1 MQQKGPTK
9 GVNKIKRLFQTY
21 TKALIISASTLRS
34 APTSQDV
41 LIPPH
46 LTLKTGDPSLT
57 AVRGG
62 WGFDRRTE
70 QQVEEGVDEAELHEE
85 PIADSL

>member
-1 MQQKGPTK
+1 MKTLILQRNNNSTQ
-9 GVNKIKRLFQTY
+9 LFHMTEHTY
-21 TKALIISASTLRS
+21 
-34 APTSQDV
+34 
-41 LIPPH
+41 IPRCANFPH

-70 QQVEEGVDEAELHEE
+70 QQVVEGVGEAELHEE